1 MSLTAVDLDEM
12 IKVAADR
19 KELTEDLLR
28 LEQLPQVALY
38 YGLKLSYQ
46 KLAIIGPD
54 GTVLGDESGRKIE
67 SPLIDDP
74 VGWEFPRV
82 DFAGLEGLVGDTVG
96 CTEGE
101 TIGLT
106 INPWPV
112 ALEKSTIRPFHLL
125 KGDNGLSVERVNE
138 IEVGILRP
146 TLEILTPFYRRV
158 VRRKAFCCTSVVIV
172 SPYSSERLGL
182 VSDRA
187 FGFREEDGK
196 IITSVPVLALKGVSL
211 WEPYKASWF
220 LKNGVKTLIC
230 KPKYDVPLIKIV
242 PDTVFPLKVVYEGKE
257 LKLDLLNL
265 DDRPHLVNVVGAFRI
280 RNAKLT
286 YLTGE
291 EESLLTEFD
300 RVKFVMGRWK
310 IVKLSL
316 EISKLIE
323 AYLKK
328 KSYLMK

>member
-1 MSLTAVDLDEM
+1 
-12 IKVAADR
+12 
-19 KELTEDLLR
+19 
-28 LEQLPQVALY
+28 
-38 YGLKLSYQ
+38 
-46 KLAIIGPD
+46 
-54 GTVLGDESGRKIE
+54 
-67 SPLIDDP
+67 
-74 VGWEFPRV
+74 
-82 DFAGLEGLVGDTVG
+82 
-96 CTEGE
+96 
-101 TIGLT
+101 
-106 INPWPV
+106 
-112 ALEKSTIRPFHLL
+112 
-125 KGDNGLSVERVNE
+125 
-138 IEVGILRP
+138 
-146 TLEILTPFYRRV
+146 
-158 VRRKAFCCTSVVIV
+158 
-172 SPYSSERLGL
+172 
-182 VSDRA
+182 
-187 FGFREEDGK
+187 
-196 IITSVPVLALKGVSL
+196 VSL